1 MTVGFTMGAGQRIGE
16 RFPVGRVIDNVNF
29 DLTVRPRFVG
39 DPLGDMEVGFK
50 TLPELAS
57 EAHESRRIPRR
68 FRLLQPAP
76 QAVLQLR
83 HFCQQV
89 LGAQDVL
96 VFSGELQGSR

>member
-1 MTVGFTMGAGQRIGE
+1 MTPILLTLIILAAVGLFSY
-16 RFPVGRVIDNVNF
+16 
-29 DLTVRPRFVG
+29 
-39 DPLGDMEVGFK
+39 
-50 TLPELAS
+50 TLY
-57 EAHESRRIPRR
+57 RR